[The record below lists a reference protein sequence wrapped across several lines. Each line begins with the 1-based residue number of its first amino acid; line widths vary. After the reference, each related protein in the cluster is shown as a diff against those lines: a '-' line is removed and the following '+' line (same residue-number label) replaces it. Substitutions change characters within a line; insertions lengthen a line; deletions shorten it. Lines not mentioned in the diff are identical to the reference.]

1 MGEIALETKRIAD
14 LAKGYDRSGEVCTM
28 LFLVVSTP
36 RPERLQNRQ
45 TRNDQR
51 FTPDLTWI
59 ALLARRRS
67 MPSCIVALTFRH
79 ARTARMRWERVAF
92 LKAPKSGARRDNSV
106 VSAGVLRSVSVN
118 PKNSAM

>member
-1 MGEIALETKRIAD
+1 MSKA
-14 LAKGYDRSGEVCTM
+14 RSSNQITA
-28 LFLVVSTP
+28 
-36 RPERLQNRQ
+36 QNWQ

-51 FTPDLTWI
+51 FTPDPTWSS
-59 ALLARRRS
+59 LLARRRS
-67 MPSCIVALTFRH
+67 MPSGIMALTFRH

-106 VSAGVLRSVSVN
+106 VSAGVLRGVSVK

>member
-1 MGEIALETKRIAD
+1 M
-14 LAKGYDRSGEVCTM
+14 LAHLNIPRCGRDCARDQAHCGPCQRLRRDPEKSAPCF
-28 LFLVVSTP
+28 FLVVSTP

-59 ALLARRRS
+59 SLLARRRS

-92 LKAPKSGARRDNSV
+92 LTAPTTGAGR
-106 VSAGVLRSVSVN
+106 
-118 PKNSAM
+118 

>member
-1 MGEIALETKRIAD
+1 
-14 LAKGYDRSGEVCTM
+14 M

-59 ALLARRRS
+59 SLLARRRS

-92 LKAPKSGARRDNSV
+92 LKAPKTGAGRDNLV